1 MQMCLEISLG
11 HVVPHRELHE
21 SGCLIY
27 HGSLKKILSLQV
39 ILISSSDNPVPD
51 VFAEHLSKKT
61 GCEVRH
67 LKEEKQVE
75 LERLLKEKE
84 LMWKEVAYIGERAKY
99 LNKWKKKSTK

>member
-1 MQMCLEISLG
+1 M
-11 HVVPHRELHE
+11 
-21 SGCLIY
+21 
-27 HGSLKKILSLQV
+27 

-51 VFAEHLSKKT
+51 VFAEKLKQKT

-84 LMWKEVAYIGERAKY
+84 LVWKEVAYIGEHAEMRNMSRKRSI
-99 LNKWKKKSTK
+99 LMK